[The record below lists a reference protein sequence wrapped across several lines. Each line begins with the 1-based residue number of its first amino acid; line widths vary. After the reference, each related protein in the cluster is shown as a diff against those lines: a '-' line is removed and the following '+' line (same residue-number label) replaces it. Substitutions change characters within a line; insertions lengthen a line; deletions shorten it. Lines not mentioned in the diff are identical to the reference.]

1 MLTRPM
7 PALSLASAPVA
18 CRDGGLVLPTHPIH
32 NAMRR
37 GMLVTLP
44 SHDEEVKIRVNGK
57 LRRVRVR
64 TGFATQAPRD
74 ANLLKTHLDLVDQAY
89 RRPARGMGFWYDLP
103 DALGRMGY
111 QRQAGG
117 QFHPD
122 TTRALAGRLTVLAKG
137 RVSVEEPAIASEP
150 YWRFFAQGEDGALW
164 PLEAHTGRPVRRVLA
179 VPGAWWQAIDLAGY
193 RTALPRGLATLPMDG
208 HGHQVERV
216 TLQLAAELGVWER
229 AEARKGPHV
238 THRRLG
244 SLLERAGVADKA
256 VLLEAVSRRDN
267 GPKRLRTYLAGE
279 GFADEGAL
287 ALLRELGGFAVDIK
301 DEAAFWATG
310 RAWVEKFW
318 DARLAIGVRDHGER
332 PLATLPPVAIAHRRA
347 ELPHP
352 RAASDT

>member
-1 MLTRPM
+1 MLT
-7 PALSLASAPVA
+7 ATLACAPVA
-18 CRDGGLVLPTHPIH
+18 CRDNGLVLPTHPIH

-37 GMLVTLP
+37 GLLVITP
-44 SHDEEVKIRVNGK
+44 HHEEDVRIRVGGK

-64 TGFATQAPRD
+64 TGFQPAAPRD
-74 ANLLKTHLDLVDQAY
+74 ATLLKTHLDLVDQAY

-103 DALGRMGY
+103 EALGRMGY

-122 TTRALAGRLTVLAKG
+122 TTRALTGRLTILAKG
-137 RVSVEEPAIASEP
+137 RVSVEDPAIEAEP
-150 YWRFFAQGEDGALW
+150 FWRFFAQGEDGALW
-164 PLEAHTGRPVRRVLA
+164 PIEEQSGRPIKRVLA
-179 VPGAWWQAIDLAGY
+179 VPGAWWQAIELGSY
-193 RTALPRGLATLPMDG
+193 RASLPRALATLPMDG

-216 TLQLAAELGVWER
+216 ALQLAAELAVWER
-229 AEARKGPHV
+229 AEARKGPHQ

-244 SLLERAGVADKA
+244 ALLENAAVADKA
-256 VLLEAVSRRDN
+256 TLLEAVSRRDN

-287 ALLRELGGFAVDIK
+287 ALLRQLGGFAIDVK

-310 RAWVEKFW
+310 RAWVERFW
-318 DARLAIGVRDHGER
+318 DARLVIGVREQGER
-332 PLATLPPVAIAHRRA
+332 PLASLPPVAIAHRRV
-347 ELPHP
+347 EVPHP